1 MKAILTLA
9 ITSLALAGATA
20 PTYSAP
26 PSDQFARNA
35 FREILA
41 QTDANKDGNLS
52 LAECKALYRDPAQGQ
67 KNCTVWDVN
76 HDGTITADEYA
87 STAMGMGRK
96 R

>member
-1 MKAILTLA
+1 MKAILSLA
-9 ITSLALAGATA
+9 IVSMALAGATA
-20 PTYSAP
+20 PTYSVP

-41 QTDANKDGNLS
+41 QTDANKDGKLS
-52 LAECKALYRDPAQGQ
+52 LAECKAMFRDSAHGQ
-67 KNCTVWDVN
+67 KNCTFWDVN

-87 STAMGMGRK
+87 NTAMGMGRK